1 MKSSESDRKAK
12 YEKSIT
18 HVPIKETLAKL
29 EENKQ
34 IQKEI
39 ASWEKKV
46 VTVGKDIPVNGTQ
59 ESYEEYPYIVAVVE
73 MLSAWKNKNY
83 GKLSNYLQ
91 KMFPGNISDGKRA
104 GECRKF
110 FENKIFKTFE
120 LVEIEERACALS
132 KVSVKAFW
140 THNGKEKEAVLT
152 FECVY
157 KGIDGCVGLPWR
169 NDGEWILNPWDIRGL
184 YL

>member
-1 MKSSESDRKAK
+1 MKRKSNESDRKAK

-18 HVPIKETLAKL
+18 HVPIKEILAKS
-29 EENKQ
+29 EENKR

-46 VTVGKDIPVNGTQ
+46 VTVGKDIPANGTQ
-59 ESYEEYPYIVAVVE
+59 ENYEEYPYIAAVIE

-83 GKLSNYLQ
+83 GKLSSYLQ
-91 KMFPGNISDGKRA
+91 KMFPGNISCGKRA

-110 FENKIFKTFE
+110 FENKILKTFE

-132 KVSVKAFW
+132 KVAVKVSW
-140 THNGKEKEAVLT
+140 TDKGKEKEAILT
-152 FECVY
+152 FGCVY

-169 NDGEWILNPWDIRGL
+169 NDGEWILRAYP
-184 YL
+184 